1 MSILTIN
8 AGSSSL
14 RLTLFAA
21 TDDGLLLVAQAHH
34 QDVAAHDPSL
44 LADFIN
50 SIDEHEITLL
60 VHRVVHGG
68 THFTQPCLID
78 ARVEAG
84 IEQLSVLAPL
94 HNPPALAWIR
104 SARDLLGEQMP
115 QVAVFDSAFYRS
127 LPPVAQSYALPQA
140 LCRQYHIRRY
150 GFHGIAHRAMLNR
163 WQAIRPNIKNGGRV
177 ISIQL
182 GSGCS
187 ITAIDRGVPVDTSM
201 GFSPLEGLVMAT
213 RSGDIDP
220 TVVSYLQQQSGLSL
234 DEIERLLNRES
245 GLLGVSGESADMR
258 VLLASDSPEAALAVE
273 LYCYR
278 VRKYIGAYLAILGGA
293 DAILFGGGVG
303 ENSPQVRAKVLQS
316 MVWLG
321 IELDADKNETS
332 LAVEA
337 MISKEKSDIEV
348 WVIPVDEARV
358 MAEQALEAEALASK
372 NLPAKASTSQ
382 TLIS

>member
-14 RLTLFAA
+14 RLTLFAP

-34 QDVAAHDPSL
+34 QNVVLHDPSL
-44 LADFIN
+44 LADFIT
-50 SIDEHEITLL
+50 SINKHEITLL

-68 THFTQPCLID
+68 TRFTRPSLID
-78 ARVEAG
+78 SQVEAE
-84 IEQLSVLAPL
+84 IEQLSLLAPL

-104 SARDLLGEQMP
+104 SARDLLGDKLH

-127 LPPVAQSYALPQA
+127 LPPVAQSYALPQV
-140 LCRQYHIRRY
+140 LSRQYQIRRY
-150 GFHGIAHRAMLNR
+150 GFHGIAHKAMLNR
-163 WQAIRPNIKNGGRV
+163 WQTLRPNIKNGGRV

-187 ITAIDRGVPVDTSM
+187 ITAIDHGQPMDTSM

-213 RSGDIDP
+213 RCGDVDP
-220 TVVSYLQQQSGLSL
+220 TVITCLQQQSGLSL

-245 GLLGVSGESADMR
+245 GLLGVSGESGDMR
-258 VLLASDSPEAALAVE
+258 VLLASGSPEAALAVD

-278 VRKYIGAYLAILGGA
+278 VRKYIGSYLTILGGA

-303 ENSPQVRAKVLQS
+303 ENSPQVRARVLQN
-316 MVWLG
+316 MAWLG
-321 IELDADKNETS
+321 IELDVDKNETS
-332 LAVEA
+332 SAVEA

-358 MAEQALEAEALASK
+358 MVEQALEVIDAGGSAIK
-372 NLPAKASTSQ
+372 N
-382 TLIS
+382 

>member
-14 RLTLFAA
+14 RLSLFSP
-21 TDDGLLLVAQAHH
+21 TDESLVLVAQVHH
-34 QDVAAHDPSL
+34 QAVAAHTPSL
-44 LADFIN
+44 LVNFIT

-68 THFTQPCLID
+68 TRFTHPTLID
-78 ARVEAG
+78 AQVEDE

-104 SARDLLGEQMP
+104 SARDLLGDQLP
-115 QVAVFDSAFYRS
+115 QVAVFDTAFYQS
-127 LPPVAQSYALPQA
+127 LPQVAQTYALPQA
-140 LCRQYHIRRY
+140 LCRQYHVRRY
-150 GFHGIAHRAMLNR
+150 GFHGIAHRAMLNH

-187 ITAIDRGVPVDTSM
+187 ITAINHGVPVETSM

-213 RSGDIDP
+213 RCGDIDP
-220 TVVSYLQQQSGLSL
+220 TVVAYLQQQLGLSL
-234 DEIERLLNRES
+234 DEIEPLLNRES
-245 GLLGVSGESADMR
+245 GLLGVSGESGDMR
-258 VLLASDSPEAALAVE
+258 VLLASDSPDAALAVD
-273 LYCYR
+273 LYCHR
-278 VRKYIGAYLAILGGA
+278 VRKYIGAYLAVLGGA

-303 ENSPQVRAKVLQS
+303 ENSPQVRAKILRD
-316 MVWLG
+316 MAWLG
-321 IELDADKNETS
+321 IELDGDRNETS
-332 LAVEA
+332 QAVEA
-337 MISKEKSDIEV
+337 MISKDKSDIEV

-358 MAEQALEAEALASK
+358 MAEQALLSPPEY
-372 NLPAKASTSQ
+372 
-382 TLIS
+382 I

>member
-14 RLTLFAA
+14 RLTLFAP

-34 QDVAAHDPSL
+34 QNVVVHNPSL
-44 LADFIN
+44 LTDFIT

-68 THFTQPCLID
+68 TRFTHPSLID
-78 ARVEAG
+78 AQAEAE

-94 HNPPALAWIR
+94 HNRPALAWIR
-104 SARDLLGEQMP
+104 SARDLLGEKLP

-127 LPPVAQSYALPQA
+127 LPLVAQSYALPQ
-140 LCRQYHIRRY
+140 LLSQQYQIRRY
-150 GFHGIAHRAMLNR
+150 GFHGIAHQAMLNR
-163 WQAIRPNIKNGGRV
+163 WQALRPNIKNGGRV

-187 ITAIDRGVPVDTSM
+187 ITAIDHGQPMDTSM

-213 RSGDIDP
+213 RCGDVDP
-220 TVVSYLQQQSGLSL
+220 TVVAYLQQSGLNL
-234 DEIERLLNRES
+234 DEIEQLLNRES
-245 GLLGVSGESADMR
+245 GLLGVSGESGDMR
-258 VLLASDSPEAALAVE
+258 VLLASDSPEAALAVD

-278 VRKYIGAYLAILGGA
+278 VRKYIGAYLTILGGA

-303 ENSPQVRAKVLQS
+303 ENSPRVRARVLQN
-316 MVWLG
+316 MAWLG
-321 IELDADKNETS
+321 IELDVDKNETS
-332 LAVEA
+332 SEVEA

-348 WVIPVDEARV
+348 RVIPVDEARV
-358 MAEQALEAEALASK
+358 MVEQALEVIDAGGSAIKNVTTHAE
-372 NLPAKASTSQ
+372 
-382 TLIS
+382 